1 MTNGDARSELDRE
14 MDEILA
20 RNREAFLGK
29 YKDEIN
35 ELSGLSRDDIDA
47 ITPGTTDFETYN
59 AGLENDGD
67 RTLAIGHAATEQATE
82 FRLSAKVEDSKASAV
97 RLQFDLEVQNKSFS
111 HLDNFRFAIIKK
123 IFENF
128 LNTED

>member
-47 ITPGTTDFETYN
+47 ITPGTTDLETYN
-59 AGLENDGD
+59 ALIEVVKEASRKNYSQAQLKARIEQLGSIAVQIAKRASGLRSLFG
-67 RTLAIGHAATEQATE
+67 
-82 FRLSAKVEDSKASAV
+82 
-97 RLQFDLEVQNKSFS
+97 
-111 HLDNFRFAIIKK
+111 
-123 IFENF
+123 
-128 LNTED
+128 